1 MKANKDII
9 RTYPSR
15 GLIIFLSVVIIMSL
29 GTSIGVYFLVDTLA
43 LKIVI
48 WIFCAIFFVLS
59 IIVLIN
65 EAILYLSVSKNED
78 CLVLHKFL
86 RNKKIKFSEL
96 TSVENKEGYYVFL
109 HGEKEIHR
117 IGTSVNGISPLM
129 VELERRGIKI
139 KW

>member
-29 GTSIGVYFLVDTLA
+29 GTSVGVYFLVDTLA

-86 RNKKIKFSEL
+86 RNKKIKFNEL

>member
-29 GTSIGVYFLVDTLA
+29 GTSVGVYFLVDTLA

>member
-86 RNKKIKFSEL
+86 RNKKIKFNEL

>member
-29 GTSIGVYFLVDTLA
+29 GTSIGVYFLVDALA

-86 RNKKIKFSEL
+86 RNRKIKFSEL

>member
-29 GTSIGVYFLVDTLA
+29 GTSIGVYFLVDALA

>member
-1 MKANKDII
+1 MKQNKDII
-9 RTYPSR
+9 RTYPSK
-15 GLIIFLSVVIIMSL
+15 GLIIFLSVVILLSL
-29 GTSIGVYFLVDTLA
+29 ATCVGVYFLVDTLA

-78 CLVLHKFL
+78 YLVLHKFL
-86 RNKKIKFSEL
+86 RNKKIKFNEL
-96 TSVENKEGYYVFL
+96 SNVENHDGYYVFL
-109 HGEKEIHR
+109 KGEKEIYR
-117 IGTSVNGISPLM
+117 IGTSVNGINPLI

>member
-15 GLIIFLSVVIIMSL
+15 GLIIFLSVVIIMSF

>member
-1 MKANKDII
+1 
-9 RTYPSR
+9 
-15 GLIIFLSVVIIMSL
+15 MSF